1 MSNIVAVPKTE
12 YETLRKK
19 ARMYE
24 ELASLFFQKVKGD
37 TVGEI
42 VNDFKKTSL
51 YSKGFLRD
59 LENGLRFS
67 SKAKK

>member
-1 MSNIVAVPKTE
+1 MSNLVAVPKTE

-42 VNDFKKTSL
+42 VSDFKKASL

-59 LENGLRFS
+59 LESGLKFS
-67 SKAKK
+67 SKSKK